1 MTTLLKKMNVNIK
14 LIEILMNLILDQN
27 RQLLQIIAQ
36 EEELNFRDIM
46 KILPSQYE
54 ISKSLS
60 QFYSNHSTS

>member
-1 MTTLLKKMNVNIK
+1 MNVNIK

-46 KILPSQYE
+46 KMLPSQYE

-60 QFYSNHSTS
+60 QFYTNQSTS

>member
-1 MTTLLKKMNVNIK
+1 MTTLSNKMNVNIK

-36 EEELNFRDIM
+36 EEDLNFRDIM
-46 KILPSQYE
+46 KMLPSQYE

-60 QFYSNHSTS
+60 QFYTNLSTS